1 MLLLITKILLKHTIS
16 IAIAVISKAFY
27 HLKWENALFASAIL
41 CISSLFPTALPS
53 PLAASISSIA
63 SFVIIK
69 GLLVFGLCSKFAGD
83 FALAASTIHESAK
96 ESLLAPLTSIGT
108 IYDAPPT
115 LLGRTSILGVT
126 FSSALSK
133 TVSA

>member
-1 MLLLITKILLKHTIS
+1 MLLLITKILLKQTIS
-16 IAIAVISKAFY
+16 IAIAVISKASYHLKWENAFRPAPSLTREDRKAFY
-27 HLKWENALFASAIL
+27 HLKWENALLASAIL

-96 ESLLAPLTSIGT
+96 ES
-108 IYDAPPT
+108 
-115 LLGRTSILGVT
+115 
-126 FSSALSK
+126 
-133 TVSA
+133 

>member
-1 MLLLITKILLKHTIS
+1 MPLLITGMLLKQPIS
-16 IAIAVISKAFY
+16 IVIAIISTAFY
-27 HLKWENALFASAIL
+27 HLKWEKALFASAMR

-53 PLAASISSIA
+53 PLAASISSPA

-69 GLLVFGLCSKFAGD
+69 GLLVFGLCSKLAGD

-108 IYDAPPT
+108 MYDAPPT